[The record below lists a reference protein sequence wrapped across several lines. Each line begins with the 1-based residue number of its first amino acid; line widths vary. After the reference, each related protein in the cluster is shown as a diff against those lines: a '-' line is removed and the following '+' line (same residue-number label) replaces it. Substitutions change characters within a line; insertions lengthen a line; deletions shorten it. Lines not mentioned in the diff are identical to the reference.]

1 MLKKILLVSAVIALT
16 GCATHQQS
24 NELAGAAV
32 GGIIG
37 NAVGGKGGAV
47 LGAGVGAMIGGQQ
60 PTQRPS
66 QIIVERQVIQGN
78 IVESCRPRYH
88 RDISQCE
95 EKNLRDP
102 NYTRELFNACVVQA
116 KYRYQNCIRD
126 IRLN

>member
-1 MLKKILLVSAVIALT
+1 MLKKILLVGAVVALT

-37 NAVGGKGGAV
+37 NAVGGRGGAV
-47 LGAGVGAMIGGQQ
+47 LGAGLGAMIGHQQ
-60 PTQRPS
+60 PTQREP
-66 QIIVERQVIQGN
+66 QVIIERQIVQGG

-88 RDISQCE
+88 RDITQCE

-102 NYTRELFNACVVQA
+102 NYTQQMFNACVAQA